1 MTRKWLRRLNN
12 NLNIVP
18 DELKERIRKMPG
30 GAGKDI
36 NVESKLDM
44 QERLKARKLAEEKYE
59 KDLYD

>member
-1 MTRKWLRRLNN
+1 
-12 NLNIVP
+12 
-18 DELKERIRKMPG
+18 MPG